1 MTDQDIFDFI
11 VVGAGSAGAALAAR
25 LSENGRY
32 QVLLLEAGPAKN
44 FWSQI
49 PIGYAKL
56 ISNPVANWLYSSE
69 PEEGTGN
76 RALPAPRGKLLGGHR
91 PSMDLYSCEDK
102 RAITINGL
110 NWAAGAGLMQTS
122 YRLLKN

>member
-25 LSENGRY
+25 LSEHGRY

-76 RALPAPRGKLLGGHR
+76 RALPAPRGKLLGG
-91 PSMDLYSCEDK
+91 SSS
-102 RAITINGL
+102 INGL
-110 NWAAGAGLMQTS
+110 VFVRGQARDYDQWSQLGCRGWS
-122 YRLLKN
+122 YADVLPAFKN